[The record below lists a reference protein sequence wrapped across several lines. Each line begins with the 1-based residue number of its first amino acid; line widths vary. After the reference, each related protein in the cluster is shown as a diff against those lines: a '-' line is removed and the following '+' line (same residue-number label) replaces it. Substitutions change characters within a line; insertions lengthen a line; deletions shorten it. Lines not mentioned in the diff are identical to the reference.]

1 MLIKRVVFS
10 NKICCNTLFE
20 SLAKKA
26 KPLFCLFLFSLL
38 CQGNT
43 LAAYKTLSA
52 EAPKTIIRKLAEK
65 TAIEAMDVP
74 ENTKATALA
83 MPIDP
88 RFVIPACPQ
97 GFQATAKA
105 SKKHRK
111 NKDVKVTCPNKDNK
125 KPWSIYLKVRTAILY
140 PVVVAKEPL
149 FSGQKVSTMNLDVDY
164 KTKREIRGPYFSK
177 IKQLNGARLKKRLNQ
192 GRQINAQMVCFVCKG
207 DIVSIE
213 IQSNHLNLKT
223 IGQAKTD
230 GNIGE
235 SIKVRNKRSDKIIDA
250 TVNGVGKV
258 NVKI

>member
-1 MLIKRVVFS
+1 MLIKRVVFP
-10 NKICCNTLFE
+10 NKICGNTLFDVLTE
-20 SLAKKA
+20 KF
-26 KPLFCLFLFSLL
+26 KPLFFLVLCSLL
-38 CQGNT
+38 CQGHT
-43 LAAYKTLSA
+43 LAAYKPLSA

-65 TAIEAMDVP
+65 TAIDSMEIP
-74 ENTKATALA
+74 ENSKATALA

-88 RFVIPACPQ
+88 RFVIPECPQ
-97 GFQATAKA
+97 GFQATMKA
-105 SKKHRK
+105 SKKYRK
-111 NKDVKVTCPNKDNK
+111 NKEVKVTCPNKDNK
-125 KPWSIYLKVRTAILY
+125 KPWSMHLKVRTAVLY

-149 FSGQKVSTMNLDVDY
+149 FIGQKISSMHLDVDY
-164 KTKREIRGPYFSK
+164 KTKREIRGPYFST
-177 IKQLNGARLKKRLNQ
+177 IDELHGARLKKRLNQ

-213 IQSNHLNLKT
+213 IESNHLNLKT
-223 IGQAKTD
+223 IGQAKSD